1 MNELLGRLSGLF
13 VEPAPTRPRPVRV
26 TGAAPAVIVLC
37 SPVDAVALGSS
48 VALAAARRGRASIGI
63 VALWRPG
70 TSVGRGAT
78 APPVR
83 RARRLERSLQARGL
97 RARAA
102 GRLVR
107 VELPA
112 EPEAAIASA
121 ARAEA
126 TTDAPMVVV
135 VTGPRDAAIDRL
147 LAEYDLLLLAA
158 SEGRDPVVGLARDS
172 LARLGPRVET
182 MPATVPP
189 LTRALAVWGRGPG
202 FGLPPIEALGA
213 RA

>member
-1 MNELLGRLSGLF
+1 MSG
-13 VEPAPTRPRPVRV
+13 VAPSVV
-26 TGAAPAVIVLC
+26 VLC
-37 SPVDAVALGSS
+37 SPLDAVALGSS
-48 VALAAARRGRASIGI
+48 VALATARRGRSSIGI

-70 TSVGRGAT
+70 TSVGRGPTGLA
-78 APPVR
+78 VR
-83 RARRLERSLQARGL
+83 RARRLERSLQARDV

-126 TTDAPMVVV
+126 ATDAPMVVV
-135 VTGPRDAAIDRL
+135 VAGPRDAAIDRL

-158 SEGRDPVVGLARDS
+158 SEGGDPVVGLARDS
-172 LARLGPRVET
+172 LSRLGPRVET
-182 MPATVPP
+182 IPATVPP

-202 FGLPPIEALGA
+202 FGLPPTEALA
-213 RA
+213 

>member
-1 MNELLGRLSGLF
+1 MNQLLGRLSAVF
-13 VEPAPTRPRPVRV
+13 VEPAPTRPRSVRAPGV
-26 TGAAPAVIVLC
+26 APAIALLC
-37 SPVDAVALGSS
+37 SSVDAVALGSA
-48 VALAAARRGRASIGI
+48 VALAAARRSRSSIG
-63 VALWRPG
+63 VAALWRPG
-70 TSVGRGAT
+70 ASVGAGVT

-83 RARRLERSLQARGL
+83 RARRLERSLQARDL
-97 RARAA
+97 RAKAA

-135 VTGPRDAAIDRL
+135 VAGPREAAIDRL
-147 LAEYDLLLLAA
+147 LAEHDLLLLAA
-158 SEGRDPVVGLARDS
+158 SDGSDPLLDLTHDS

-182 MPATVPP
+182 IAARVPP
-189 LTRALAVWGRGPG
+189 LTRALAAWGLGPG
-202 FGLPPIEALGA
+202 IGLSAIEALA
-213 RA
+213 